1 LFVGVAL
8 FLMGRNITNASGNY
22 YSATQIY
29 NGEGPFEI
37 IEKRDANKKVLVS
50 IGDIACMMEGKI
62 C

>member
-1 LFVGVAL
+1 
-8 FLMGRNITNASGNY
+8 MGRNITNASGNY

-50 IGDIACMMEGKI
+50 IGDIACMMERKI